1 MGKSMVAQLNDILDD
16 IHTVLQDDYE
26 GAAKEISRECVQRLK
41 AVKWKTSTGK
51 NYSATWTLKRD
62 KHSGGHLGT
71 WIVHNSKN
79 YQLTHLLENGHV
91 IINKYGKQQ
100 RRNGGGDSTGS
111 HKHIEPVYLWAQDEL
126 VHQIEMKLE
135 RM

>member
-1 MGKSMVAQLNDILDD
+1 MAKSMTAQINDILDD

-41 AVKWKTSTGK
+41 AVRWKTNTGK

-79 YQLTHLLENGHV
+79 YQLTHLLENGHAV
-91 IINKYGKQQ
+91 VNAKGNTGK
-100 RRNGGGDSTGS
+100 RAAA
-111 HKHIEPVYLWAQDEL
+111 HKHIEPVYEWAQQEL
-126 VHQIEMKLE
+126 VHQIEMKLG

>member
-1 MGKSMVAQLNDILDD
+1 MAKSMVAQINDILDD

-41 AVKWKTSTGK
+41 AVKWKTNTGK
-51 NYSATWTLKRD
+51 NYSATWTSKRD

-91 IINKYGKQQ
+91 IKNKLGIQK
-100 RRNGGGDSTGS
+100 RRNGGGTSTDA

>member
-1 MGKSMVAQLNDILDD
+1 MAKSMVAQINDILDD

-26 GAAKEISRECVQRLK
+26 GAAKEISQECVQRLK

-91 IINKYGKQQ
+91 IKNKYGKQQ
-100 RRNGGGDSTGS
+100 RRNGGGDSTDS
-111 HKHIEPVYLWAQDEL
+111 HKHIEPVYEWAQQEL
-126 VHQIEMKLE
+126 VHQIEMKLG

>member
-1 MGKSMVAQLNDILDD
+1 MGKSMVAQINDILDD

-26 GAAKEISRECVQRLK
+26 GAAKEISQECVQRLK
-41 AVKWKTSTGK
+41 AVKWKTNTGK
-51 NYSATWTLKRD
+51 RYSATWTLKRD

-79 YQLTHLLENGHV
+79 YQLMHLLENGHIV
-91 IINKYGKQQ
+91 VNKHGVVG
-100 RRNGGGDSTGS
+100 RASA
-111 HKHIEPVYLWAQDEL
+111 HKHIEPVYEWAQEEL

>member
-1 MGKSMVAQLNDILDD
+1 MAKSMVAQINDILDD

-41 AVKWKTSTGK
+41 AVKWKTNTGK
-51 NYSATWTLKRD
+51 KYSATWTLKRD
-62 KHSGGHLGT
+62 KHSGGYFGT

-91 IINKYGKQQ
+91 VVNAKG
-100 RRNGGGDSTGS
+100 STGKRAAA
-111 HKHIEPVYLWAQDEL
+111 HKHIEPVYEWAQREL